1 MLRSPHPFPVPPSA
15 LFVRAR
21 ELVRG
26 TPGSSSPWIDARGA
40 RGWVEPAALIAL
52 GGAAYGA
59 AMGAWYD
66 ARLAVYVAIKLPVL
80 LVLTALVNALLNG
93 LWARRFGLD
102 LTFGQSLRSVLLA
115 FGLAAIVLAS
125 LAPIALFLDRAVP
138 RPWQPDGRLG
148 HNVLGLVHVAFV
160 AFAGI
165 LVVRRQ
171 LAWLTDKTG
180 AVASSGRVVLAWL
193 VVNLIVGAQISWNLR
208 PWFGTPGM
216 SVEFLRPAPFDG
228 TFYESLWKMI
238 VQDPR

>member
-1 MLRSPHPFPVPPSA
+1 MPAPPF
-15 LFVRAR
+15 LLRAR

-26 TPGSSSPWIDARGA
+26 TPGSSSPWVDAPGA
-40 RGWVEPAALIAL
+40 RGWLEPVAMIAL

-59 AMGAWYD
+59 SMGAWND
-66 ARLAVYVAIKLPVL
+66 PRLAVYVAVKLPVL

-102 LTFGQSLRSVLLA
+102 LTFAQSLRSVLLA
-115 FGLAAIVLAS
+115 FGLAAIVLGS
-125 LAPIALFLDRAVP
+125 LSPIVMFFDRGVPPPWAPS
-138 RPWQPDGRLG
+138 GRLG

-160 AFAGI
+160 AWAGV

-171 LAWLTDKTG
+171 LAWIAGRASGSETG
-180 AVASSGRVVLAWL
+180 GRAVVAWL
-193 VVNLIVGAQISWNLR
+193 FVNLIVGAQLSWNLR

-216 SVEFLRPAPFDG
+216 SVEFLRPEPFDG
-228 TFYESLWKMI
+228 NFYESFYKMV